1 MFKEPKNYVYVW
13 KYIFSWVYIC
23 LVYSLIFKHI
33 RLHHIG
39 LDSARLNL
47 FSEKDAH
54 CQFLSQRRGVFFTLY
69 LCFECDFFCE
79 WCSFLFPV
87 TEMRCLFYLIFVFW
101 VWFFLWKMKWQ
112 IYGDIFGI
120 THWTYLLM
128 LASVTELILWC

>member
-13 KYIFSWVYIC
+13 KYIFSCVYIC

-54 CQFLSQRRGVFFTLY
+54 CPFLSQRRGVFFTLY
-69 LCFECDFFCE
+69 LCFECDFLWMMLILISCHRDE
-79 WCSFLFPV
+79 MSFLPYICV
-87 TEMRCLFYLIFVFW
+87 LGVI
-101 VWFFLWKMKWQ
+101 FFLWKMKWQ